1 MCCLRQFV
9 SRFLHCLI
17 FSVSPCI
24 PGKSTIFHL
33 IENLYQPA
41 SGSVTLDGIDI
52 FAFDH
57 RRLHSIVGIVSQEPV
72 LFSGTIEDNIL
83 YSAYAVAEA
92 DAAAEDST
100 ALSAFSEF
108 SASLSTAAVDA
119 ESIRLRKD
127 RVRAQ
132 HRLRL
137 LEVARIANAHDFVSA
152 LPDGYQTEVGER
164 GTQLSGGQKQRIA
177 IARALL
183 QDPKVLLLDEATS
196 VRVAVL

>member
-1 MCCLRQFV
+1 M
-9 SRFLHCLI
+9 S
-17 FSVSPCI
+17 S
-24 PGKSTIFHL
+24 GKSTIFHL

-41 SGSVTLDGIDI
+41 SGSVTLDGVDI

-92 DAAAEDST
+92 EAAAHADTSSSSS
-100 ALSAFSEF
+100 SAFSEF
-108 SASLSTAAVDA
+108 SASLSTAAIDV

-196 VRVAVL
+196 VRIGIDCLSFLC